1 MKRAVL
7 LGLLSSEPTFILG
20 RVGIAKT
27 YTIDTLAKML
37 NVNYY
42 YVLLN
47 KYTEPDHV
55 LGILD
60 INEYKKG
67 RLVYHGGVV
76 DANIVMFDEP
86 YKSSSDVLNTLLD
99 IILNKRVF
107 GIKLNL
113 LATYF
118 ASNEFDT
125 DDELIAFNDRLTIRV
140 VETELRSQI
149 RFKEDSKE
157 RFKDARTHTYI

>member
-1 MKRAVL
+1 MVENKSQTQKISLIKKSLDGFVYGHDNMKRAVL
-7 LGLLSSEPTFILG
+7 LSLLSSEPTLVIG
-20 RVGIAKT
+20 KVGIAKT
-27 YTIDTLAKML
+27 YTVDTLAKML

-86 YKSSSDVLNTLLD
+86 YKSSPDVLNTLLD
-99 IILNKRVF
+99 IILNNCIFKPFRIEYDLRTKRPIYINDLPISS
-107 GIKLNL
+107 GDNNEIK
-113 LATYF
+113 
-118 ASNEFDT
+118 
-125 DDELIAFNDRLTIRV
+125 
-140 VETELRSQI
+140 
-149 RFKEDSKE
+149 
-157 RFKDARTHTYI
+157 